1 VGYITNANGVSN
13 VTLDGGKMQLY
24 ANKTHGEDKML
35 KRRENSNYEYQY
47 TEMFRIGDDGNYAGD
62 MPFSVLEAYEQ
73 SHNIPPLAPTIAKR
87 VTEMRKGK
95 K

>member
-1 VGYITNANGVSN
+1 
-13 VTLDGGKMQLY
+13 M
-24 ANKTHGEDKML
+24 DKKEFKAKKKEL
-35 KRRENSNYEYQY
+35 N
-47 TEMFRIGDDGNYAGD
+47 GNYAGD

>member
-1 VGYITNANGVSN
+1 MFQEVGASALSPQPSYFLHLTS
-13 VTLDGGKMQLY
+13 
-24 ANKTHGEDKML
+24 
-35 KRRENSNYEYQY
+35 
-47 TEMFRIGDDGNYAGD
+47 
-62 MPFSVLEAYEQ
+62 SVLSHAVVEAYEQ